1 METKA
6 AKNDIPIKIMME
18 NIDIISYNLYH
29 NFNISLLQYV
39 FPSKLKEAGIKR
51 RCTDHKKKKKYL
63 KHNYQPVSILQMSV
77 RYAID

>member
-29 NFNISLLQYV
+29 NFNVSLLQYV
-39 FPSKLKEAGIKR
+39 FPSKLKEAGIAP
-51 RCTDHKKKKKYL
+51 DHKKKKKYL